1 MLVYGTIFLVSICG
15 YIHAP
20 ILSVGLATIALSSL
34 SYGKHYYLYRRGA
47 ELGLYEAIDQS
58 FKASLFNALIASMVA
73 YAVGAFVR
81 MISGL

>member
-20 ILSVGLATIALSSL
+20 IWSVGLATIALSSL
-34 SYGKHYYLYRRGA
+34 SYGKHYYLYRRGT
-47 ELGLYEAIDQS
+47 ELGLYDVVDQT
-58 FKASLFNALIASMVA
+58 FKASLLNALVATMVA
-73 YAVGAFVR
+73 YAVGALVR